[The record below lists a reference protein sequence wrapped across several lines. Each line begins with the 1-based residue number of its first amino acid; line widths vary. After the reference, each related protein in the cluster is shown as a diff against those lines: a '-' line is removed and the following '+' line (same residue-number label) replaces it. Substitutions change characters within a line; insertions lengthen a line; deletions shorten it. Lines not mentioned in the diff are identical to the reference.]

1 MTKKTVVKPEY
12 DKLSVPVQTLLKKH
26 EFKILDAIR
35 RESNFPT
42 LAAYVRALILDKIK
56 GEKQT
61 KLF

>member
-1 MTKKTVVKPEY
+1 MEKKTASKPEY
-12 DKLSVPVQTLLKKH
+12 DKLCAPVQTLLKKH

-35 RESNFPT
+35 RESNYPT
-42 LAAYVRALILDKIK
+42 LASYVRAIILDKIK